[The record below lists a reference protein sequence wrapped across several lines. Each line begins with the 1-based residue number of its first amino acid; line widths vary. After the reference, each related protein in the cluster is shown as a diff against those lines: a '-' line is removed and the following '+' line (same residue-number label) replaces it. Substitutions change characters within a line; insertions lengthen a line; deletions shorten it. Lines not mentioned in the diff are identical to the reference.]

1 VVEGMNA
8 TFRLLLVDDD
18 DEFLEIL
25 ERRFSRGGFTVTAC
39 ANFADALEA
48 AGKQRFD
55 AAIVDRAVPG
65 GSDLELVAKLKA
77 IDADLPIIV
86 LSGSVGPGFVAE
98 AKSAGACDYLTKP
111 CRLDEI
117 EAALNRAL
125 PSHDV
130 ELPIGEATRRR

>member
-1 VVEGMNA
+1 MS
-8 TFRLLLVDDD
+8 TIFRLLIVDDD

-25 ERRFSRGGFTVTAC
+25 ERRFSRGGFAVSAC

-48 AGKQRFD
+48 AGNQRFD

-65 GSDLELVAKLKA
+65 GGDLELVAKLRA
-77 IDADLPIIV
+77 IASALPVIV

-111 CRLDEI
+111 CSLADI
-117 EAALNRAL
+117 EAAVRHALNSRA
-125 PSHDV
+125 V
-130 ELPIGEATRRR
+130 ESPVGEVAR